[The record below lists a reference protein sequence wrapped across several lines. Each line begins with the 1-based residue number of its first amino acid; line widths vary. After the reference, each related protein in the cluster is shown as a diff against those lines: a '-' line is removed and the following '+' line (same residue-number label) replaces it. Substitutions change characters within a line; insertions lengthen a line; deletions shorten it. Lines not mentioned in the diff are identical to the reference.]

1 MIKFPYLVDQPVE
14 QPLPAPA
21 GTAGWSPAWQAV
33 PVGTDVDTVR
43 YSASLTVIRPESFS
57 FQQIEKFFFKKNIL
71 DKPASLE
78 TPASSRDWAWADSA
92 SQAVESPVRQFSDAT
107 SDSLL
112 FASDG
117 APESVPDRADDM
129 RSLLQPQ
136 GWNKPRLMV

>member
-1 MIKFPYLVDQPVE
+1 MIKFPHLIDQPVE

-21 GTAGWSPAWQAV
+21 GNAGWPSAWQVV
-33 PVGTDVDTVR
+33 PVGTDVGAVR
-43 YSASLTVIRPESFS
+43 SSSNLTVIRPESFS

-78 TPASSRDWAWADSA
+78 TPASSRDWAWADPA
-92 SQAVESPVRQFSDAT
+92 SQTVESPVRQFNDAI

-129 RSLLQPQ
+129 RSLLQPH
-136 GWNKPRLMV
+136 GWSKPRLMV